1 MKSAALLDKML
12 SSYDLADE
20 VSTLTRRLPRRALS
34 LDLSLQEN

>member
-20 VSTLTRRLPRRALS
+20 VTTSAPAASPRAVA
-34 LDLSLQEN
+34 